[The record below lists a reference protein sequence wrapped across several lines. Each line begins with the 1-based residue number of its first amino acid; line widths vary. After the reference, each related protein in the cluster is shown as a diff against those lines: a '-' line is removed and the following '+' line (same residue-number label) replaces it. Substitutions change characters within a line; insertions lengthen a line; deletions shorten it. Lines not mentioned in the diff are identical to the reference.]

1 MEPIL
6 EGVTLIQPFPVH
18 GKGSDP
24 LLPSMGRTQ
33 EGCRVVTPFLKKR
46 TMNTKIE

>member
-1 MEPIL
+1 MDARVH
-6 EGVTLIQPFPVH
+6 GVEIANVMKVTITPIQPFPVE

-33 EGCRVVTPFLKKR
+33 EG
-46 TMNTKIE
+46 

>member
-6 EGVTLIQPFPVH
+6 RGLTPIQPFPIQ
-18 GKGSDP
+18 GKGSDQ

-33 EGCRVVTPFLKKR
+33 GCRVVTPFLKKR